1 MIGMGVDVFE
11 IPFHLDESGGLSAKT
26 WPVIENAFFPFDV
39 ISFVGRVDTGGA
51 NITAK
56 IDGTAVSGISSAAL
70 TSAQSTKTAG
80 VSSNSVTSTDGL
92 GVQVSGVSGGA
103 TVISG
108 GFKCKRT

>member
-1 MIGMGVDVFE
+1 MADQKLSELSQITGASVSSANDELYIRDLSEAAASQSKAITADELMIGMGVDVFE

-56 IDGTAVSGISSAAL
+56 Y
-70 TSAQSTKTAG
+70 
-80 VSSNSVTSTDGL
+80 SSN
-92 GVQVSGVSGGA
+92 
-103 TVISG
+103 
-108 GFKCKRT
+108 